1 MYLLPYGFLLL
12 SLLLE
17 QTLTF
22 SFAHTLAFGFAYTFA
37 LSFLFVKNN
46 LINAY

>member
-1 MYLLPYGFLLL
+1 MYLLPYGLLL
-12 SLLLE
+12 FFLQLE

-22 SFAHTLAFGFAYTFA
+22 GLAHTFT